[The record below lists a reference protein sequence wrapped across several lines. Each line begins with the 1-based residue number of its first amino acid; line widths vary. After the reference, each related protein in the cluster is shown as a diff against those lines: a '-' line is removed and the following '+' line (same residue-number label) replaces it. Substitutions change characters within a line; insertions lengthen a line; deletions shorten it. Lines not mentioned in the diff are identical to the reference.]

1 MNVHVCQQFERISSA
16 KSKIHFVLFYV
27 YASMIPVLI
36 FSLHLSIQVVAF
48 AYPLYPTHPTSS
60 HQLTV
65 PIPLYTLRSTTASL
79 HPGCNTLIYV
89 TYIVNVLHDKSD
101 VNFPFENKK
110 THTKKKNK
118 LTTDFRCNLWGMK
131 THRTRIIGRSICLI
145 YTHNLKHQTGTS

>member
-36 FSLHLSIQVVAF
+36 FSLHIYSSCRICLPSFSI
-48 AYPLYPTHPTSS
+48 PSHPTP
-60 HQLTV
+60 HILTV
-65 PIPLYTLRSTTASL
+65 PIPLYTLRCTTVNL

-101 VNFPFENKK
+101 VNFPFENKRKKK
-110 THTKKKNK
+110 TEKNK
-118 LTTDFRCNLWGMK
+118 LTTDFRCNL
-131 THRTRIIGRSICLI
+131 
-145 YTHNLKHQTGTS
+145 